1 MTYRPILF
9 SAPMVRAI
17 LAGRKTQTRR
27 LLKNPEYYGCPTGD
41 CPHDT
46 NAECIAAMNA
56 NVERRYCE
64 VGDRLWVREAWAKV
78 PASAYRMSEG
88 VQQTVCPDDPYY
100 AAIYAAGWERCAP
113 KWKPSIHMPRWA
125 SRITLEVTDVRIER
139 LREITESDAL
149 AEGAFDP
156 SIGEIAWAEPMGL
169 ARHICPAVN
178 AFAALWADIH
188 GWASWRENPWVCA
201 ISFERVTS

>member
-1 MTYRPILF
+1 
-9 SAPMVRAI
+9 MVRAI
-17 LAGRKTQTRR
+17 LSGRKTQTRR
-27 LLKNPEYYGCPTGD
+27 IAKPRRGLTAADLEAQGERLSTGETTVYQCTPD
-41 CPHDT
+41 QLAPCRVQP
-46 NAECIAAMNA
+46 
-56 NVERRYCE
+56 
-64 VGDRLWVREAWAKV
+64 GDRLWVRKSWSKV

-201 ISFERVTS
+201 ISFERVTP